1 MTTTTP
7 PKILETDLKLNL
19 GKESDFQSMLEDFG
33 SPKEASFGD
42 ELADPEPRSSSS
54 VSQTAGKASRPP
66 PINTDRSKEVEPSP
80 YSWDSRHSEE
90 GLLSTFDSGR
100 RDSLAAQVSAMSI
113 SGGRK
118 SVPRTTTP
126 PPATTSHRA
135 LDRPRAGADKGLRR
149 SVIYSEKRDSAPVE
163 DEDARLI
170 MQALYSGKGNTHE
183 TENEPLF
190 GHANDTAADLHGP
203 APLRVRRSP
212 ALSEYNDPSI
222 AHHARLAAQY
232 ENRVPKSTSPANK
245 VMTPSQFEH
254 YKQQQELRRAN
265 SDASK
270 SEYSSESEFDE
281 DDEAEKNREAERQ
294 RRKQE
299 AHLSVYR
306 QQMMK
311 VTGQQQ
317 SSTPSLRPE
326 PDHSSNSD
334 PKLTVRSSIP
344 GNPST
349 SGKSSDGGD
358 DDEEIPLGILA
369 AHGFPS
375 KNRPPTRLST
385 PRSIPNLRSSFQ
397 LPRSSASSAHG
408 DQGTANHA
416 SLPAF
421 AKNLPRDPYYGASI
435 VNPTNRES
443 LALGGGMSAQANPSP
458 SALPPGGLVGVIAT
472 EERARANR
480 RGSPNTQAMYEHA
493 ALGGSTP
500 HLAGGIPRPY
510 SMMGINPPSAP
521 SPQPPVSA
529 TEQAQIQLSQQ
540 MSQMMQLQMQWMQQ
554 MMQMQGGQSSLQPPP
569 QMRMA
574 GSLPSINVN
583 SNGRPASMPA
593 AEPLN
598 PATTGSQGGQRAL
611 SMLNPQ
617 SSRVNTGPP
626 MSYATGGLRPGTPA
640 GQGYAPSIA
649 PSERSNIGAGPRYRP
664 MSAVQPEQGP
674 SLVPPMSKPWNDEN
688 QRSSISLVKPSAPS
702 VTVRPVSSAGFSVSA
717 SKPRQAAAAAADDD
731 DDDDEG
737 WAEMMKKRENKKSNW
752 KTKRETSNLGDLL
765 NVVH

>member
-1 MTTTTP
+1 M
-7 PKILETDLKLNL
+7 I
-19 GKESDFQSMLEDFG
+19 
-33 SPKEASFGD
+33 
-42 ELADPEPRSSSS
+42 
-54 VSQTAGKASRPP
+54 
-66 PINTDRSKEVEPSP
+66 
-80 YSWDSRHSEE
+80 H
-90 GLLSTFDSGR
+90 
-100 RDSLAAQVSAMSI
+100 
-113 SGGRK
+113 
-118 SVPRTTTP
+118 
-126 PPATTSHRA
+126 
-135 LDRPRAGADKGLRR
+135 
-149 SVIYSEKRDSAPVE
+149 SEKRDSAPVE

-190 GHANDTAADLHGP
+190 GHANEDLQGP
-203 APLRVRRSP
+203 SPLRVRKSP
-212 ALSEYNDPSI
+212 TLSEYND
-222 AHHARLAAQY
+222 ARLAVQY
-232 ENRVPKSTSPANK
+232 ENHVPKSTSPTNK

-299 AHLSVYR
+299 AHLSIYR

-326 PDHSSNSD
+326 VDRSSNSD
-334 PKLTVRSSIP
+334 PNLTVRSSIP

-349 SGKSSDGGD
+349 SGKSNDGGD

-375 KNRPPTRLST
+375 RNRPPTRLST

-408 DQGTANHA
+408 DQSTVNHA

-435 VNPTNRES
+435 VNPTNREP
-443 LALGGGMSAQANPSP
+443 LALGGGISAQANPSS

-493 ALGGSTP
+493 AFGGSTP

-521 SPQPPVSA
+521 SPQLPVSA

-554 MMQMQGGQSSLQPPP
+554 MIQMQSGQGSLQPPP
-569 QMRMA
+569 QMPTA
-574 GSLPSINVN
+574 GPLPSINVN
-583 SNGRPASMPA
+583 PNGRPASMPA
-593 AEPLN
+593 AGPLN
-598 PATTGSQGGQRAL
+598 PAATGSQGGQRAL

-626 MSYATGGLRPGTPA
+626 MAYAAGGLRPGTPA
-640 GQGYAPSIA
+640 GQSYVPSIA
-649 PSERSNIGAGPRYRP
+649 PSERSNVGAGPRYRP
-664 MSAVQPEQGP
+664 MSAMQPEQGS

-688 QRSSISLVKPSAPS
+688 QRSTVSLVNPSAPS
-702 VTVRPVSSAGFSVSA
+702 ATVRPVSSAGFSISA
-717 SKPRQAAAAAADDD
+717 SRPQQAATAEDDE
-731 DDDDEG
+731 DDDEG
-737 WAEMMKKRENKKSNW
+737 WAELMKKRESKKSNW
-752 KTKRETSNLGDLL
+752 KTKRESSNLRDLL

>member
-1 MTTTTP
+1 
-7 PKILETDLKLNL
+7 
-19 GKESDFQSMLEDFG
+19 
-33 SPKEASFGD
+33 
-42 ELADPEPRSSSS
+42 
-54 VSQTAGKASRPP
+54 
-66 PINTDRSKEVEPSP
+66 
-80 YSWDSRHSEE
+80 
-90 GLLSTFDSGR
+90 
-100 RDSLAAQVSAMSI
+100 MSI

-118 SVPRTTTP
+118 SVPPTTTP

-135 LDRPRAGADKGLRR
+135 LGRPKAGADKGLRR

-170 MQALYSGKGNTHE
+170 MQALYSGKGDTHE
-183 TENEPLF
+183 TENELLF
-190 GHANDTAADLHGP
+190 GHANEDLQGP
-203 APLRVRRSP
+203 FPLRVRKSP
-212 ALSEYNDPSI
+212 ALSEHND
-222 AHHARLAAQY
+222 ARLAVQY
-232 ENRVPKSTSPANK
+232 ENHVPKSTSPANK
-245 VMTPSQFEH
+245 IMTPSQFEH

-270 SEYSSESEFDE
+270 SEYSSESDFDE

-317 SSTPSLRPE
+317 SSTPSLHPE
-326 PDHSSNSD
+326 LDRSSNSN
-334 PKLTVRSSIP
+334 PNMMARSSIP

-349 SGKSSDGGD
+349 GGKSSDGGGDDDVDDD

-375 KNRPPTRLST
+375 KNRPPTCLST

-408 DQGTANHA
+408 DQGTINHA

-435 VNPTNRES
+435 VNPTSRES
-443 LALGGGMSAQANPSP
+443 FALGGGMSAQANTS
-458 SALPPGGLVGVIAT
+458 SSTLPPGGLVGVIAT

-493 ALGGSTP
+493 AFGGSTP

-521 SPQPPVSA
+521 STQSPASA

-554 MMQMQGGQSSLQPPP
+554 IIQMQGGQGSLQPPP
-569 QMRMA
+569 QIPMA

-583 SNGRPASMPA
+583 PNGRPASMPA
-593 AEPLN
+593 AGPLS
-598 PATTGSQGGQRAL
+598 PAATESQGGQRAL

-626 MSYATGGLRPGTPA
+626 MAYAAGGLRPGTPA

-649 PSERSNIGAGPRYRP
+649 PSERSNVGAGPRYRP
-664 MSAVQPEQGP
+664 MSAMQPEQGP
-674 SLVPPMSKPWNDEN
+674 SLVPSMSKPWNNEN
-688 QRSSISLVKPSAPS
+688 QRSTVSLVNPSTPSA
-702 VTVRPVSSAGFSVSA
+702 TVRPVSSAGFSVSA
-717 SKPRQAAAAAADDD
+717 SKPRQAAAADDD
-731 DDDDEG
+731 EDDDEG
-737 WAEMMKKRENKKSNW
+737 WAELMKKRKNKKSNW